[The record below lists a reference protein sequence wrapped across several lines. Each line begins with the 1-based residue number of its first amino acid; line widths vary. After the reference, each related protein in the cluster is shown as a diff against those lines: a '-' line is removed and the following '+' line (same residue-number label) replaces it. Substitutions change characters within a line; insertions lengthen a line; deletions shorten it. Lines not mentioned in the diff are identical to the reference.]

1 MTCPVVIR
9 GAEQWSRWSNLSNR
23 PLLESEGSEG
33 RSRVPERGIR
43 LRPVLGYGFILL
55 ALCLMLSDTFR
66 LAFSHNSSQHVT
78 AKTQTVRN
86 ARTVHG
92 TPQAR
97 IAGTKRRSGV

>member
-1 MTCPVVIR
+1 MTCPIVIR
-9 GAEQWSRWSNLSNR
+9 GAEQWNRWSNLSNR

-55 ALCLMLSDTFR
+55 ALCLLLSDTFR
-66 LAFSHNSSQHVT
+66 MAFSRNPNPDAT
-78 AKTQTVRN
+78 ARTQTVRN

-92 TPQAR
+92 SAHAR
-97 IAGTKRRSGV
+97 IATVKRHPGV